1 MALYLNLNERFLTR
15 DKNQKLRFLLA
26 AVAEKN
32 LHAFSFI
39 AILRIEKI
47 LQNENFQLLLN
58 IFFEATNGEWSEIIT
73 IIFLANFLFKL
84 CALIDPIKTHRLPAI
99 CALRLSQNEQN
110 SAVLEIHQKSN
121 EINIHG
127 FPLYDGMM
135 ELSRFEN
142 Y

>member
-1 MALYLNLNERFLTR
+1 M
-15 DKNQKLRFLLA
+15 
-26 AVAEKN
+26 
-32 LHAFSFI
+32 
-39 AILRIEKI
+39 RINRPD
-47 LQNENFQLLLN
+47 QDSSVTSN
-58 IFFEATNGEWSEIIT
+58 
-73 IIFLANFLFKL
+73 
-84 CALIDPIKTHRLPAI
+84 
-99 CALRLSQNEQN
+99 LRLSQNEQN